1 MSSPETPQRPA
12 DRSGETTQAMP
23 AVNDI
28 PSRSTGVHQATTYA
42 VPGAGHGA
50 VSGAGFGAG
59 PGAGSGA
66 GSGAGPGER
75 GSAPAGSSGQW
86 AQTAAPERPGAPEGG
101 APSAPR
107 VRRAR
112 LLLTR
117 VDPWSVMKLSFLLAI
132 ALGVVAVV
140 AVVVLW
146 SVLDGMG
153 VFSSINRIVNQ
164 VVTTPGSTPFNLL
177 DYIGFKRVV
186 GATTLLG
193 LVNVVLIT
201 ALSTVAAF
209 LYNLA
214 TSLVGGLHVTL
225 SEDA

>member
-12 DRSGETTQAMP
+12 DRAAETTQAMP
-23 AVNDI
+23 AVGQTS
-28 PSRSTGVHQATTYA
+28 PARGGAQQATTYA
-42 VPGAGHGA
+42 EPGQREAGQASPGSWADVPAPPRQA
-50 VSGAGFGAG
+50 VV
-59 PGAGSGA
+59 
-66 GSGAGPGER
+66 E
-75 GSAPAGSSGQW
+75 PAEP
-86 AQTAAPERPGAPEGG
+86 AAPRA
-101 APSAPR
+101 
-107 VRRAR
+107 RRAR

-117 VDPWSVMKLSFLLAI
+117 VDPWSVMKLSFLLSI
-132 ALGVVAVV
+132 ALGIVAVV

-146 SVLDGMG
+146 SVLQGMG
-153 VFSSINRIVNQ
+153 VFTSVNRIVNQ
-164 VVTTPGSTPFNLL
+164 VVTTPGSTPFNILS
-177 DYIGFKRVV
+177 YIGFKRVV

-225 SEDA
+225 SEDS

>member
-42 VPGAGHGA
+42 VPGAGRGA

-59 PGAGSGA
+59 
-66 GSGAGPGER
+66 
-75 GSAPAGSSGQW
+75 QW
-86 AQTAAPERPGAPEGG
+86 AQTPAPERPGAPEGG

>member
-59 PGAGSGA
+59 
-66 GSGAGPGER
+66 
-75 GSAPAGSSGQW
+75 QW
-86 AQTAAPERPGAPEGG
+86 AQTPAPERPGAPEGG